1 MSPLAG
7 SGLLLILLLLIIAGL
22 LMSRTLRPDLAALLL
37 VLGLS
42 FSGLL
47 SPQEAFSGF
56 SRSAVIAL
64 MALFILTAG
73 LNRTGVS
80 QILGERIRRWAGESP
95 ARLVAGMTVL
105 AALLSLMMN
114 NVTAAA
120 VVMPLAIQG
129 ARRIGLAPSRILIPV
144 AYGALLGG
152 MPTLFTTAN
161 LLLSGLLRESQGRGL
176 TMLDFFIVGLPP
188 AALGL
193 AWVIRVT
200 WRNLPERSPA
210 GQLMRLY
217 RLNRELAELY
227 DLKDGLIELLVE
239 PDSPLS
245 GASLGQSELGSR
257 HQLMV
262 VGIRRKGRL
271 ILSPSSTEA
280 LRPGDVLLVA
290 AGIPGEGRLEEA
302 IRTLRLRRLP
312 RPAPPEILEAGEAGL
327 TELLL
332 SPHTTLIGKTLRE
345 LRFRERYGL
354 QVLAI
359 WREGHPIRAGLA
371 DERLRFGDAL
381 LVYGPWERIR
391 NLQGDPEF
399 IVLQADGEP
408 LRTSRRLPA
417 TGIMLGVIL
426 ASILT
431 SRSVAEVAMAGAVLM
446 ILAGCLT
453 MDEAYRAIEWPTVF
467 MVAGLLPLS
476 IAISRAGAAEW
487 LGGMLLRW
495 VGGASPWVGV
505 LVFTGVAAAL
515 TQVLSASVTAVVWGP
530 IALRAAALLGIP
542 PHAMGLAVA
551 LATSAA
557 FLTPMAHPANALV
570 MGAGGYRPKDFLRA
584 GLPLWG
590 LSVAAITASTVGLGL
605 GRFH

>member
-1 MSPLAG
+1 MLSLSAVW
-7 SGLLLILLLLIIAGL
+7 LLLIVMLMAGL
-22 LMSRTLRPDLAALLL
+22 LISGALRPDLAALIL

-64 MALFILTAG
+64 IALFILTAG

-80 QILGERIRRWAGESP
+80 RILGERLSRWAGDSP
-95 ARLVAGMTVL
+95 MRLVAGMTL
-105 AALLSLMMN
+105 LTALLSLTMN
-114 NVTAAA
+114 SVTAAA
-120 VVMPLAIQG
+120 VVMPLAMQA
-129 ARRIGLAPSRILIPV
+129 ARRIGMAPSRILIPI
-144 AYGALLGG
+144 AYSALLGG

-161 LLLSGLLRESQGRGL
+161 LLLSGLLRESQGRSL
-176 TMLDFFIVGLPP
+176 TMLDFFVVGLFP

-193 AWVIRVT
+193 LWVILVT

-210 GQLMRLY
+210 GQLMRLH

-227 DLKDGLIELLVE
+227 GLKDGLVELLVE
-239 PDSPLS
+239 SSSPLS
-245 GASLGQSELGSR
+245 GASLGESGLASQY
-257 HQLMV
+257 HLMV
-262 VGIRRKGRL
+262 VGIRRRGRL
-271 ILSPSSTEA
+271 ILSPSSSETLQPE
-280 LRPGDVLLVA
+280 DVLLVA
-290 AGIPGEGRLEEA
+290 AGPPGEANLEEA
-302 IRTLRLRRLP
+302 VRALRLRKLP
-312 RPAPPEILEAGEAGL
+312 RPVAPEVLEAGEAGL
-327 TELLL
+327 IEILL

-359 WREGHPIRAGLA
+359 WREGRPIRAGLA

-381 LVYGPWERIR
+381 LAYGPWERIR
-391 NLQGDPEF
+391 ILQDDPEF
-399 IVLQADGEP
+399 IVLQTNGEP
-408 LRTSRRLPA
+408 LRTSRRIPA
-417 TGIMLGVIL
+417 IGIMLGVIL

-431 SRSVAEVAMAGAVLM
+431 TRSVAEVTMAGAVLM
-446 ILAGCLT
+446 ILVGCLT
-453 MDEAYRAIEWPTVF
+453 MEEAYRAIEWPTVF

-476 IAISRAGAAEW
+476 IAVSRTGAAEG
-487 LGGMLLRW
+487 LGELVLRW
-495 VGGASPWVGV
+495 IGGTSPWIGV

-530 IALRAAALLGIP
+530 IALRAAPILGIP
-542 PHAMGLAVA
+542 PHWMGLAVA

-570 MGAGGYRPKDFLRA
+570 MGAGGYRPKDFLKA
-584 GLPLWG
+584 GLPLWI
-590 LSVAAITASTVGLGL
+590 LSIGAITASTVVFGPWLP
-605 GRFH
+605 H